1 MNLPLAIAVRGYAV
15 SVHAAAEPSQ
25 DRPKTPKRK
34 GLRKPSKETLVFDC
48 ETTTDYAQSLRF
60 GTYQCRKEGKLVEQG
75 IFYEPDNPQT
85 LSSKDIAVIR
95 NYATKRGL
103 NCHTRDEFIQDI
115 FYRYAYAYGAAV
127 VGFNLPFDI
136 SRLAIKFGT
145 AHARDMRGGFTF
157 KLSNTPHHPNVVI
170 KHLNS
175 RASFIRF
182 AASGQRDSRSERKKD
197 IRKEHRTGYFQDVKT
212 LAAALLGKSH
222 SLKSLADTLET
233 EHRKLDAGGHNR
245 AVTARYL
252 DYAMADTQVTWECY
266 EKLLVMYEAHGL
278 TDMPAH
284 RIYSEA
290 SLGKA
295 YLSHMGIQPLR
306 KVQPGIPPEL
316 IGQIMGA
323 YYGGRAEVRIRRQIT
338 RVLYCD
344 FRSMYPT
351 VCTLMGLWRFVIA
364 KGFEWA
370 DWAAEA
376 RSLLERA
383 ELGDLQ
389 NPTFW
394 RALTVLVQIEP
405 NDDIPPVRAAYD
417 GRSRTIG
424 LNYLTARFPLWFT
437 LADCIASKLL
447 TGRAPKIVRAIRFSP
462 KGVQSGL
469 KPIRITGDEGQSIDP
484 AGKDFF
490 RDLIIQRGKVQSTLK
505 CESDPHKRDLLDAQ
519 QMMLKLLAN
528 STSYGIYAEQNV
540 QSNDRPSQVM
550 LYGQEDSF
558 RTGSKSIE
566 EPGTHFNPL
575 IATLIT
581 GAARLLLA
589 CAECVADM
597 NGLGWAFCDTD
608 SLALARP
615 DGMDDKAFLR
625 RCARVTGWFDRLDP
639 YGDGK
644 PLFKVEDQNFRL
656 EGGKPTQELAP
667 LYALAISAKRY
678 VLFNRDADGRPV
690 IRKALAHGLGHLM
703 EPYGEKDAPKS
714 IPLPPQGLAG
724 LEVKRW
730 QHDLWYQ
737 IVLAFLEGHPDRIVF
752 PKTRKLD
759 QPARSRYGATTP
771 TLLNWFHRF
780 NEGKPL
786 GGQVKPFNFM
796 LAYST
801 SKTRFAEAIAN
812 GDLDDEFIGNG
823 LPAVAAPYHDGTE
836 DTVTDAFDRKTGKL
850 VPSSILKTYREAIAE
865 YAWHSES
872 KFENGDTHD
881 TGVTRRR
888 HIEAIAVEYIGKEAN
903 RWEEQFY
910 LGEIPDAAISYG
922 FSDNGR
928 KHIIHTLRLAA
939 QKFGKTVLATAAGLS
954 RQQLYAILN
963 NSAESRS
970 ETTLALLRGI
980 TILEVEC
987 SGRLAFDSSQ
997 IGFPHIEAAG
1007 PKS

>member
-1 MNLPLAIAVRGYAV
+1 MNPIAIAIRGYAIPFKDHDDPDV
-15 SVHAAAEPSQ
+15 TISKP
-25 DRPKTPKRK
+25 RKRK
-34 GLRKPSKETLVFDC
+34 GLRKPSRETLIFDC
-48 ETTTDYAQSLRF
+48 ETTTDHAQNLRF
-60 GTYQCRKEGKLVEQG
+60 GTYQCRREGKLVEQG
-75 IFYEPDNPQT
+75 IFYEPDNPRA
-85 LSSKDIAVIR
+85 LSAKDIAVIH
-95 NYATKRGL
+95 NYAAKCGL
-103 NCHTRDEFIQDI
+103 KCRTRDEFIQDI

-182 AASGQRDSRSERKKD
+182 AASGQWDSRSERKKG

-212 LAAALLGKSH
+212 LAAALLGKGH

-245 AVTARYL
+245 AVTTRYL

-266 EKLLVMYEAHGL
+266 EKLLTMYETHGL

-306 KVQPGIPPEL
+306 KVQTGIPPEL

-364 KGFEWA
+364 KGFDWA
-370 DWAAEA
+370 DWTAEA

-389 NPTFW
+389 NPAFW
-394 RALTVLVQIEP
+394 KALTVLVQIEP

-424 LNYLTARFPLWFT
+424 LNYLTAKFPLWFT

-447 TGRAPKIVRAIRFSP
+447 TGRAPKMVRATRFSP

-469 KPIRITGDEGQSIDP
+469 KPIRIAGDEGQSIDP
-484 AGKDFF
+484 AGEDFF

-540 QSNDRPSQVM
+540 QSHDRPSQVT

-566 EPGTHFNPL
+566 EPGTHFYPL

-581 GAARLLLA
+581 GAARLMLA
-589 CAECVADM
+589 CAECVADT
-597 NGLGWAFCDTD
+597 NGLGWVFCDTD

-615 DGMDDKAFLR
+615 EGMDDKAFLQ

-656 EGGKPTQELAP
+656 EDSKPTQEHEP
-667 LYALAISAKRY
+667 LYALAVSAKRY

-752 PKTRKLD
+752 PKTPKLD

-771 TLLNWFHRF
+771 SLLNWFCHF

-786 GGQVKPFNFM
+786 SEQVKPFNFM

-801 SKTRFAEAIAN
+801 SKIRFAKAIAN

-823 LPAVAAPYHDGTE
+823 LPAAAAPYHDNTE
-836 DTVTDAFDRKTGKL
+836 NAVVGAFDRRTGNP
-850 VPSSILKTYREAIAE
+850 VPSSIFKTYREAISE

-872 KFENGDTHD
+872 KFGNGDTHD
-881 TGVTRRR
+881 TGITRRR
-888 HIEAIAVEYIGKEAN
+888 HIEAIAVEYIGKESN
-903 RWEEQFY
+903 RWEEQFF
-910 LGEIPDAAISYG
+910 LGETTEALIEYGLHPDG
-922 FSDNGR
+922 
-928 KHIIHTLRLAA
+928 HQRLI
-939 QKFGKTVLATAAGLS
+939 GMLTEAAGAYGMEKLASAADLS
-954 RQQLYAILN
+954 RQQLHAIIKCK
-963 NSAESRS
+963 ARS
-970 ETTLALLRGI
+970 KRSTIIRLCWAIRLLARPDRP
-980 TILEVEC
+980 
-987 SGRLAFDSSQ
+987 S
-997 IGFPHIEAAG
+997 
-1007 PKS
+1007 